1 MRLLQRSRR
10 VCFHGITLTGDA
22 RSVAYGELGENMG
35 NKLVWNLGY
44 VTVGFVIGV
53 VTGVQL
59 GTCRASECVG
69 PAAWWASLNES
80 ERAAWIQCFGLVL
93 PVVGGLFA
101 WRMDEA
107 RRTKDRHDDEM
118 ERRLQARARAM
129 RLMPELGTL
138 QTLIAVNIALWQ
150 DFTKEIRQ
158 IADGPERGKV
168 FRWHCDQTRA
178 DVPPGMRAL
187 LDDPKDVHPAE
198 GQLQIV
204 QLGAML
210 ERVIAVMRIA
220 LDPKNPK
227 LEQMSAEQMARQGES
242 FVAQFKKMAP
252 LAKIGA
258 DSLLKI
264 HDWQINPLDP
274 QEAVLEKQGA

>member
-1 MRLLQRSRR
+1 
-10 VCFHGITLTGDA
+10 V
-22 RSVAYGELGENMG
+22 
-35 NKLVWNLGY
+35 
-44 VTVGFVIGV
+44 
-53 VTGVQL
+53 
-59 GTCRASECVG
+59 
-69 PAAWWASLNES
+69 AWWAGLNES
-80 ERAAWIQCFGLVL
+80 ERAAWIQCLGLVL
-93 PVVGGLFA
+93 PVLGGLIA
-101 WRMDEA
+101 WRLDEA
-107 RRTKDRHDDEM
+107 RRAKDRHDQEV

-138 QTLIAVNIALWQ
+138 QALIAVNIALWQ
-150 DFTKEIRQ
+150 NFIREIVQ
-158 IADGPERGKV
+158 IVDGPERSKA

-187 LDDPKDVHPAE
+187 LDDPRDLHPAE

-210 ERVIAVMRIA
+210 ERVTAVMKIA

-242 FVAQFKKMAP
+242 FVTQFNKMAP

-258 DSLLKI
+258 DSLMKI
-264 HDWQINPLDP
+264 HDWQINPLDA
-274 QEAVLEKQGA
+274 QEAVLEKQGDDEA